1 MKRKFAILL
10 AALAIT
16 STVYAEEICCAVG
29 QLCCEDHGDCC

>member
-16 STVYAEEICCAVG
+16 STVYAEEICCMVG
-29 QLCCEDHGDCC
+29 ALCCEEGGDCC

>member
-1 MKRKFAILL
+1 MKRKLAVLL

-29 QLCCEDHGDCC
+29 QLCCQEGGDCC